1 MRAPFVQWLVRSA
14 RLLVLVGLAGCAET
28 ASLAPASAAGDRAA
42 PEDDLWAMVPAEADL
57 VLFADLAK
65 LRESPWSKDSFDKV
79 APADGAAADPALDQ
93 VRGMDRV
100 MFAKVPSLRD
110 GASVLVAQGEV
121 GREGMRRGFEA
132 SGGQAERS
140 TYRGAE
146 LWVRGDEALA
156 FLGRRTVLSG
166 FVLAVRAALDCNA
179 GIARG
184 IESEA
189 WLREIRNQLE
199 PKVSTQDLVASLY
212 LHLQPA
218 TREALLRE
226 MGEGGS
232 IEDFG
237 GRIDLGADLDATA
250 VAVVGTEMQARDL
263 AARLA
268 ERIREVRRRPVV
280 AAFGLGSVLD
290 SLALAAK
297 GNRVHA
303 KVHVSEKERS
313 EISARMT
320 MVTEILTK
328 MRARQEDDGKVNQEN
343 QQR

>member
-1 MRAPFVQWLVRSA
+1 MRAPSIQCPVWPA

-28 ASLAPASAAGDRAA
+28 TSLVPGSTAIDRAA
-42 PEDDLWAMVPAEADL
+42 PEDDLWAMLPAEADL

-65 LRESPWSKDSFDKV
+65 LRASPWTKDSFDKV
-79 APADGAAADPALDQ
+79 VPADGAAADPALDQ
-93 VRGMDRV
+93 VRTMDRV
-100 MFAKVPSLRD
+100 IFAKVPTLRD

-121 GREGMRRGFEA
+121 GREAMRRGFEA

-146 LWVRGDEALA
+146 LLVRGEEALA

-179 GIARG
+179 GVARG
-184 IESEA
+184 IESEP
-189 WLREIRNQLE
+189 WLRELRKEIE
-199 PKVSTQDLVASLY
+199 PKASAQDLVASLY
-212 LHLQPA
+212 IHLQPA

-226 MGEGGS
+226 MGEGGA
-232 IEDFG
+232 IEYFG
-237 GRIDLGADLDATA
+237 GRVDLGADLDAATIA
-250 VAVVGTEMQARDL
+250 VLGTEMQARDL

-290 SLALAAK
+290 ALALAAK

-313 EISARMT
+313 EISQRIT
-320 MVTEILTK
+320 LVTEILTK
-328 MRARQEDDGKVNQEN
+328 MRAQNDGKVNQEN
-343 QQR
+343 HQP

>member
-1 MRAPFVQWLVRSA
+1 MRVPAARSLVRSA
-14 RLLVLVGLAGCAET
+14 ELLLVAGLAACAET
-28 ASLAPASAAGDRAA
+28 ASFAPPSTVGEQAA
-42 PEDDLWAMVPAEADL
+42 PEDDLWAMLPAEADL

-65 LRESPWSKDSFDKV
+65 LRESPWTKDSFDKV

-93 VRGMDRV
+93 VRAMDRV
-100 MFAKVPSLRD
+100 IFAKVPTLRD
-110 GASVLVAQGEV
+110 GASVLIAQGEV
-121 GREGMRRGFEA
+121 GREAMRRGFEA

-146 LWVRGDEALA
+146 LLVRGDEALA

-179 GIARG
+179 GVARG
-184 IESEA
+184 IESEP
-189 WLREIRNQLE
+189 WLRQLRGEIE
-199 PKVSTQDLVASLY
+199 PKTSAKDLVASLY
-212 LHLQPA
+212 IHLQPA

-226 MGEGGS
+226 MGEGGA
-232 IEDFG
+232 IEYFG
-237 GRIDLGADLDATA
+237 GRVDLGADLDAA
-250 VAVVGTEMQARDL
+250 AIAELGTEMQARDL

-290 SLALAAK
+290 ALALAAQ

-303 KVHVSEKERS
+303 KVHVSERERS
-313 EISARMT
+313 EISQRMT
-320 MVTEILTK
+320 LVTEILTK
-328 MRARQEDDGKVNQEN
+328 MRAQQDGKANQEN
-343 QQR
+343 PQP